1 MNPLS
6 SSKYKLSKTR
16 EQSHI
21 KKALNSN
28 SRDITRKILYPH
40 EKFTIHP
47 IQVASLEGLD
57 ISLNQ
62 SYIKEKCK
70 LCFELKE
77 LINKVF

>member
-16 EQSHI
+16 EQPHI
-21 KKALNSN
+21 KLNSN

-47 IQVASLEGLD
+47 SQVASLEGLD

-62 SYIKEKCK
+62 SSIKEKCK

-77 LINKVF
+77 LINKAF